1 MTMPREIN
9 LPQWGMAMND
19 GTVIKWL
26 KSQGEEVKKGEELV
40 EIEST
45 KVNAAVQAP
54 SDGILGRIDVN
65 EGTLVPVGTVLGL
78 ILLEGENLSDIPSK
92 PDKPKEEKAEPV
104 SQSKNKPS
112 ENKVVA
118 SPRARNLAK
127 KLNVDLSNV
136 KGTGPSGR
144 ISEEDVKLFNDN
156 GNSVQESVDSHES
169 LVLDEIIE
177 STTIREVIASR
188 MTSSSQNP
196 QVTLNSKACVDN
208 LLAYQKKLISQWRSE
223 KIRPQIN
230 DIIVKVVS
238 NTLEAN
244 PKLNSHFVNNEMKV
258 WKNINLGVAMAVS
271 DGLIVP
277 VIKNS
282 NDKDFLEISKEI
294 RIFSKKIKDNKIM
307 PDEITGSSFTISNLS
322 SYNIEYFNP
331 IINPPEVAILGLGK
345 VNKEV
350 AFDENDN
357 PVLKNFIYLSLT
369 FDHRALDGVPASNF
383 MDSLIKNIESI

>member
-1 MTMPREIN
+1 MPREIN

-78 ILLEGENLSDIPSK
+78 ILLEGENLRDMPSK
-92 PDKPKEEKAEPV
+92 VEEPKGEKIEITSQVKDKPIEK
-104 SQSKNKPS
+104 
-112 ENKVVA
+112 KVVA

-127 KLNVDLSNV
+127 KLKIDLSSV
-136 KGTGPSGR
+136 TGTGPSGR
-144 ISEEDVKLFNDN
+144 ISEEDVKLFNDKVD
-156 GNSVQESVDSHES
+156 SVQETTGSHES
-169 LVLDEIIE
+169 LVLHELIE
-177 STTIREVIASR
+177 STTIRELIATR
-188 MTSSSQNP
+188 MTASSQNP

-208 LLAYQKKLISQWRSE
+208 LLAYQKKLISEWRTE

-230 DIIVKVVS
+230 DILVKLVS
-238 NTLEAN
+238 NTLENN
-244 PKLNSHFVNNEMKV
+244 PKLNAHFVNNEMKI
-258 WKNINLGVAMAVS
+258 WKNINVGVAMAVS

-277 VIKNS
+277 VIKDS
-282 NDKDFLEISKEI
+282 SDKGFLEISKEI
-294 RIFSKKIKDNKIM
+294 RAFSKKIKNNKIM
-307 PDEITGSSFTISNLS
+307 PDEVTGSSFTISNLS

>member
-1 MTMPREIN
+1 MPREIN

-26 KSQGEEVKKGEELV
+26 KSQGEQIKKGEELV

-54 SDGILGRIDVN
+54 SDGTLGRIDVI

-78 ILLEGENLSDIPSK
+78 ILLEGESISDIPPI
-92 PDKPKEEKAEPV
+92 PDAPKKEKVETN
-104 SQSKNKPS
+104 SLSLDKSS
-112 ENKVVA
+112 EKKVVA

-127 KLNVDLSNV
+127 KLDIDLSKV

-144 ISEEDVKLFNDN
+144 ITEDDVNSHTDN
-156 GNSVQESVDSHES
+156 QGLVQENTVSNSG
-169 LVLDEIIE
+169 LKLDEVIE
-177 STTIREVIASR
+177 TTTIREVIATR

-208 LLAYQKKLISQWRSE
+208 LLAYQKKLISEWRSE
-223 KIRPQIN
+223 KIRPQLN
-230 DIIVKVVS
+230 DILVKIVS
-238 NTLEAN
+238 DTLHKH
-244 PKLNSHFVNNEMKV
+244 PKLNAHYSNNEMKI

-282 NDKDFLEISKEI
+282 NDKDFLAISKEI
-294 RIFSKKIKDNKIM
+294 RLFSKKIKENKIL

-345 VNKEV
+345 VGKEV

-357 PVLKNFIYLSLT
+357 TVLKNFIYLSLT

-383 MDSLIKNIESI
+383 MDSLIRNIESI

>member
-1 MTMPREIN
+1 MPREIN

-78 ILLEGENLSDIPSK
+78 ILLEGENLRDMPSK
-92 PDKPKEEKAEPV
+92 VEEPKGEKIEITSQVKDKPIEK
-104 SQSKNKPS
+104 
-112 ENKVVA
+112 KVVA

-127 KLNVDLSNV
+127 KLKIDLSSV
-136 KGTGPSGR
+136 TGTGPSGR
-144 ISEEDVKLFNDN
+144 ISEEDVKLFYDKVD
-156 GNSVQESVDSHES
+156 SVQETTGSHES
-169 LVLDEIIE
+169 LVLHELIE
-177 STTIREVIASR
+177 STTIRELIATR
-188 MTSSSQNP
+188 MTASSQNP

-208 LLAYQKKLISQWRSE
+208 LLAYQKKLISEWRTE

-230 DIIVKVVS
+230 DILVKLVS
-238 NTLEAN
+238 NTLENN
-244 PKLNSHFVNNEMKV
+244 PKLNAHFVNNEMKI
-258 WKNINLGVAMAVS
+258 WKNINVGVAMAVS

-277 VIKNS
+277 VIKDS
-282 NDKDFLEISKEI
+282 SDKGFLEISKEI
-294 RIFSKKIKDNKIM
+294 RAFSKKIKNNKIM
-307 PDEITGSSFTISNLS
+307 PDEVTGSSFTISNLS